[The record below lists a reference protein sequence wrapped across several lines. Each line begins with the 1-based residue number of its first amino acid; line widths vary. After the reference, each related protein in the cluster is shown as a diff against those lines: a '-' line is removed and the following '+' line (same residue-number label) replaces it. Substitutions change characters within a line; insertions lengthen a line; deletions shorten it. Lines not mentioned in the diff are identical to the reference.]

1 MNEIEEWLN
10 SRIGLNFR
18 SGLGRM
24 QQAVALLG
32 NPERSY
38 PTIHVTG
45 TNGKGST
52 IAFMRQ
58 LFAGHGRKTGS
69 FTSPHMIS
77 VHDRICING
86 QPITSADFIR
96 LGQQVQKME
105 QELLKSHDQL
115 SYFEILTVIA
125 FLYFKEQ
132 EVDLALIEVGIG
144 GLLDTTNVI
153 RGDIAVISSVGLDH
167 QETLGTSLTAI
178 AEQKAGIFKLG
189 RPAVIG
195 PLPEEARLVFEQRAQ
210 ELGIEL
216 YQYGRD
222 FSLAN
227 QTFSNS
233 TMTLSNLE
241 LGLKGGYQEEN
252 AALALQ
258 AFLLFM
264 QQQGWEI
271 DSAKIRTALQ
281 ETRWAG
287 RLEEASPGIYLDGA
301 HNLPALERLVEFIQS
316 QNDKECLLLFG
327 ALKRKNYSAM
337 LAYLREALPDVQLTV
352 TSFSDGDSVGSAEA
366 EGFFYIEDYRQLIQ
380 NFKERQ
386 NDNQLLFI
394 TGSLYFIAEVRA
406 YLTSL

>member
-24 QQAVALLG
+24 QQAVTLLG

-52 IAFMRQ
+52 IAFMRR
-58 LFAGHGRKTGS
+58 LFAEHSHKTGS

-77 VHDRICING
+77 IHDRICING
-86 QPITSADFIR
+86 QPIASADFIR
-96 LGQQVQKME
+96 LGQQVQKIE

-115 SYFEILTVIA
+115 SYFEILALIA

-153 RGDIAVISSVGLDH
+153 TGDIAVISSVGLDH
-167 QETLGTSLTAI
+167 QETLGRSLTAI
-178 AEQKAGIFKLG
+178 AEQKAGIFKTG

-195 PLPEEARLVFEQRAQ
+195 PLPEEARFVCEQRAE

-216 YQYGRD
+216 YQYDRD

-233 TMTLSNLE
+233 TVTLSNLE

-252 AALALQ
+252 AGLALQ

-271 DSAKIRTALQ
+271 DSARIRTALQ

-337 LAYLREALPDVQLTV
+337 LVYLREALPDVQLTV
-352 TSFSDGDSVGSAEA
+352 TSFSDGDSLGQAEA

-380 NFKERQ
+380 NFQERQ
-386 NDNQLLFI
+386 NANQLLFI